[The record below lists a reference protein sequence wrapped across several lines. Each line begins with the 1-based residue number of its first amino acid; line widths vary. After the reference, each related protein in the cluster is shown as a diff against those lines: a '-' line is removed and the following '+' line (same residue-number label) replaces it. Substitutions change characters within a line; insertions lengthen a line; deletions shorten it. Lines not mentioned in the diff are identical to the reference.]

1 MNKQLLIKGNREID
15 IPKTVTSN
23 PASINPGQHGLG
35 STTNILRYHFQSS
48 DNGQTIT
55 CTARLADGTWKNS
68 YSQLRVVGRKQEIII
83 IHFGYFN
90 LITLK

>member
-1 MNKQLLIKGNREID
+1 MNKQLLTTGNREID

-23 PASINPGQHGLG
+23 PAPINPGQYGLG

-55 CTARLADGTWKNS
+55 CTASLADGPWKNS
-68 YSQLRVVGRKQEIII
+68 YSQLRVVGRK
-83 IHFGYFN
+83 
-90 LITLK
+90 

>member
-1 MNKQLLIKGNREID
+1 LLIKGNREID

-23 PASINPGQHGLG
+23 PAPINPSQYGLG

-55 CTARLADGTWKNS
+55 CTARLVDGKT
-68 YSQLRVVGRKQEIII
+68 V
-83 IHFGYFN
+83 
-90 LITLK
+90 TLNYE